1 MFEALKQK
9 HSKTQCSERR
19 FTRAQTRPCIQKCAH
34 AIKGGGS
41 ASHRHTRK
49 SYLFELSQIWRQ
61 FQTGDITAFVTDD
74 EDSMFRIELDV
85 RELGLLLLDDGLLA
99 QGLVLVDVQIEHVRL
114 RNNEQQ
120 NDFKADGVEV
130 LKLCL

>member
-1 MFEALKQK
+1 
-9 HSKTQCSERR
+9 
-19 FTRAQTRPCIQKCAH
+19 
-34 AIKGGGS
+34 
-41 ASHRHTRK
+41 
-49 SYLFELSQIWRQ
+49 
-61 FQTGDITAFVTDD
+61 
-74 EDSMFRIELDV
+74 MFRIELDV